1 MNTRFCTYFD
11 RRYITRGIA
20 MIDSLLSFM
29 PQADITVL
37 CLDPLTQVLLRQ
49 MYPQTQRLLVQDLE
63 AAYPDLL
70 KAKTDRTTPEY
81 YWTLTPCLM
90 ELMLQQAEPGDSIV
104 YLDADQLF
112 FSSPLPILNQ
122 LQHVSVLIQP
132 HAFPQ
137 RLEQKLLKFGKFNVG
152 VVGARQTPEG
162 MKVIGWWKQR
172 CIEWCRSHYE
182 EPDRFGDQKYLDK
195 FEEISADVAV
205 MRHPGVGV
213 APWNHENAP
222 FSTTATGQT
231 MYGKVPLVV
240 FHYHSFVIV
249 NDGIYIPARH
259 NEEYQLSL
267 NTIEYCYIPYIKAL
281 DAAQKKV
288 QTIDSAFVAHP
299 ATREIEA
306 GTALIIRSSLAEAI
320 DSSMPYRLG
329 REVDGYRI
337 YMPDLA
343 PGHNL
348 WQGSYASWEQACQ
361 VAGSYDSEE
370 ILNKTLHTSRL
381 ARDGKIVCERDSVA
395 LPQREYLLPTLSGIL
410 MGAARNNGRL
420 NLIDFGGALGSTYR
434 TCMPFLRQ
442 LASVSWNVIELPQIV
457 ELGKMEFEDSSLHFY
472 NTIEECLSHNTIDG
486 ILFCGALQ
494 YLPDP
499 YAILNSLKKYSFDY
513 LVIDRTPFTST
524 GGHRICVQNVPKSI
538 YDASYPCHI
547 FDYGTFIQSIEQCFT
562 IVDSLPALEGIVG
575 EINFKS
581 IVATAKK

>member
-1 MNTRFCTYFD
+1 MNISFCTYFD
-11 RRYITRGIA
+11 RRYLTRGIA

-37 CLDPLTQVLLRQ
+37 CLDPLTQVLMRQ
-49 MYPQTQRLLVQDLE
+49 MYPQIHRLLVQDIE
-63 AAYPDLL
+63 TAFPDLL

-90 ELMLQQAEPGDSIV
+90 ELMLRQAEPGDSIV

-112 FSSPLPILNQ
+112 FSSPHPILNQ

-152 VVGARQTPEG
+152 VVGARQTSEG
-162 MKVIGWWKQR
+162 IKVIGWWKER

-195 FEEISADVAV
+195 FGEISPEVGI

-222 FSTTATGQT
+222 FSTSGTGQI

-240 FHYHSFVIV
+240 FHYHSFMIV

-259 NEEYQLSL
+259 NEDYQISL
-267 NTIEYCYIPYIKAL
+267 NTIEHCYIPYITAL
-281 DAAQKKV
+281 DTAQKKI
-288 QTIDSAFVAHP
+288 QAIDAAFVAHP
-299 ATREIEA
+299 ASHEIEA
-306 GTALIIRSSLAEAI
+306 GTALVIRSSLADVI

-329 REVDGYRI
+329 REVGGYRI
-337 YMPDLA
+337 YMPDMA
-343 PGHNL
+343 PSHNL
-348 WQGSYASWEQACQ
+348 WQGSYASWEEACH
-361 VAGSYDSEE
+361 VAGGYDSDE
-370 ILNKTLHTSRL
+370 ILNKTLVTSRM
-381 ARDGKIVCERDSVA
+381 ARDGKIICERDSVA
-395 LPQREYLLPTLSGIL
+395 LPQREYLLPTLAGIL

-420 NLIDFGGALGSTYR
+420 HIIDFGGALGSTYR

-442 LASVSWNVIELPQIV
+442 LPSVNWNVIELPQIV
-457 ELGKMEFEDSSLHFY
+457 EIGKKEFENESLHFY
-472 NTIEECLSHNTIDG
+472 ECIEECLSHNSIDG
-486 ILFCGALQ
+486 ILFGSTLQ
-494 YLPDP
+494 YLPNP
-499 YAILNSLKKYSFDY
+499 YEVLNSLDQYTLDY
-513 LVIDRTPFTST
+513 LVIDRTPFTSK
-524 GGHRICVQNVPKSI
+524 GGHRICVQNVPKNI

-547 FDYGTFIQSIEQCFT
+547 FDYNTFLQSIEQNFN
-562 IVDSLPALEGIVG
+562 IVDSLPALEGVVDD
-575 EINFKS
+575 INFKS
-581 IVATAKK
+581 IIATAKK